1 MFWKRRQEVLPMN
14 EAVNGLP
21 KGVLRL
27 AGSEPKF
34 SLVRYA
40 PSAETEY
47 FVQHYWIVR
56 WDLRGQEPYHQ
67 TVIAHPNVNL
77 VFEENCTRV
86 YGVGKSTTVRVVQD
100 HGWVIGIKFKPGG
113 FYPFLGAP
121 VSTLTDR
128 SVALEEVFGIE
139 SRGLEPFIL
148 SAPDDQGMVS
158 RVEAFLM
165 EHLPEK
171 DPNVSL
177 AHEMVMAFRDDR
189 SVIRVEDA
197 VRLTGMNKRAM
208 QRLFDRYVG
217 VSPKSVIK
225 RYRLHEAAMR
235 IDQGEVADWLDLSTE
250 LGYYDHSHFI
260 RDFKSVVGM
269 SPEEYRQKRE
279 YLAAPSS

>member
-1 MFWKRRQEVLPMN
+1 MN

-21 KGVLRL
+21 KGVLHL
-27 AGSEPKF
+27 AGSEQKF
-34 SLVRYA
+34 SLMRYA

-77 VFEENCTRV
+77 VFEENGTRI
-86 YGVGKSTTVRVVQD
+86 YGVGKSTSVRVVQD

-121 VSTLTDR
+121 VSSLTDH
-128 SVALEEVFGIE
+128 SAALEEVFGIE
-139 SRGLEPFIL
+139 SRGQERFIL
-148 SAPDDQGMVS
+148 SARDDQSMVK
-158 RVEAFLM
+158 RVEAFLA
-165 EHLPEK
+165 ERLPEK

-177 AHEMVMAFRDDR
+177 VHEMVMAFRDDR

-235 IDQGEVADWLDLSTE
+235 IDQGEVSDWLDLSTE

-269 SPEEYRQKRE
+269 SPEEYRQNKNKKAGLSFGGE
-279 YLAAPSS
+279 

>member
-1 MFWKRRQEVLPMN
+1 MN
-14 EAVNGLP
+14 PAVNEWP
-21 KGVLRL
+21 KGVLHL
-27 AGSEPKF
+27 AGSEQKF
-34 SLVRYA
+34 SLMRYA

-56 WDLRGQEPYHQ
+56 WDLRGREPYHQ
-67 TVIAHPNVNL
+67 TVIAHPNVNV
-77 VFEENCTRV
+77 VFEKNCTRI

-113 FYPFLGAP
+113 FYPFLGDP
-121 VSTLTDR
+121 VSRLTDS
-128 SVALEEVFGIE
+128 SVPLEEVFGME
-139 SRGLEPFIL
+139 SRGRERFIL
-148 SAPDDQGMVS
+148 SAPDDQSMVS
-158 RVEAFLM
+158 RVEAFLV
-165 EHLPEK
+165 ERLPEK

-177 AHEMVMAFRDDR
+177 VHEMVLSFRDDR
-189 SVIRVEDA
+189 SVVRVEDA

-260 RDFKSVVGM
+260 RDFKSIVGM
-269 SPEEYRQKRE
+269 SPEEYRKKVE
-279 YLAAPSS
+279 KVAAPGQ